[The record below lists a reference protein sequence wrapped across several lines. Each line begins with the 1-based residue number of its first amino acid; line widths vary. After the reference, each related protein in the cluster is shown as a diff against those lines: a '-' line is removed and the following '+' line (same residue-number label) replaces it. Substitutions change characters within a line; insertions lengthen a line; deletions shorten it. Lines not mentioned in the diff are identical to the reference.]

1 MLKRIIGLAIVS
13 VILLTLTVGGT
24 WAYFS
29 DTGKSGQNFIKASQL
44 TMLTGISPDG
54 GVTVNYSRGLT
65 QSLNVSNLKPSQS
78 TQPITIYL
86 KNETTS
92 INGSS
97 VNISFQYTKVTTPNT
112 DPPMSADSTAA
123 IFEVT
128 TLVYNRTQN
137 FLLGGLITDWNGN
150 GYIDMQ
156 DLMTATNSPNSQM
169 NGLAGLQAGLN
180 KQFSIQLKM
189 RSEAQQPSIDQFQ
202 GDGLNI
208 TMYFTLNQ

>member
-1 MLKRIIGLAIVS
+1 MLKRIVGLAIAS

-24 WAYFS
+24 WAYMS
-29 DTGKSGQNFIKASQL
+29 DTGKSSQNFIKASQL
-44 TMLTGISPDG
+44 TLLTGISPDG

-65 QSLNVSNLKPSQS
+65 QSFNVSNLKPSQS
-78 TQPITIYL
+78 TQPVTIYL

-92 INGSS
+92 INGTS
-97 VNISFQYTKVTTPNT
+97 VNISFQYTKSDGTPNT
-112 DPPMSADSTAA
+112 IVMSADSTAA
-123 IFEVT
+123 ILEVT

-169 NGLAGLQAGLN
+169 NGLVGIGAGLN
-180 KQFSIQLKM
+180 KQFTIQLKM
-189 RSEAQQPSIDQFQ
+189 RSEAQQPSIDNFQ